1 MDLGFL
7 DDIIDAISGIFK
19 SDEKPVPPPV
29 KPIAPTVPYDN
40 KTNKPPD
47 LFEIPKDLTLYAM
60 HWLVRS
66 GLSLEGAAAVTGNLW
81 RESYLNPTQK
91 QITDSGLAKG
101 PGRGLA
107 QWTDS
112 TLTKSKGDDNKGRW
126 DTYRKEFFPSLK
138 RSHQYW
144 KSYSI
149 DNIEPQL
156 AFIMHELKNEFPGV
170 LNELTSTGPV
180 RSKTITVLKKY
191 EVARDRDKP
200 EEQNLRVN
208 LAEKIY
214 SLAKQDKNIVAIINK
229 RQKEA
234 AAEKQKRDIAMAK
247 IKKK

>member
-1 MDLGFL
+1 MDLGFF

-19 SDEKPVPPPV
+19 KDEAPVPPPV
-29 KPIAPTVPYDN
+29 KPIAPTAPYDN

-47 LFEIPKDLTLYAM
+47 LFEIPKDLALYAVN
-60 HWLVRS
+60 WLVRS

-112 TLTKSKGDDNKGRW
+112 TLTRDRSDDNKGRW

-138 RSHQYW
+138 KSHEYW
-144 KSYSI
+144 KPYDI
-149 DNIEPQL
+149 DSIEPQL
-156 AFIMHELKNEFPGV
+156 AFIVHELRNEFPGV
-170 LNELTSTGPV
+170 FKELSAPGSV
-180 RSKTITVLKKY
+180 RSKAITVLKKY
-191 EVARDRDKP
+191 EIARDRDKP

-208 LAEKIY
+208 LSEKIY
-214 SLAKQDKNIVAIINK
+214 SLAKQDKNVMAIIDK
-229 RQKEA
+229 RQKDA
-234 AAEKQKRDIAMAK
+234 AAKVKKTDIAMAK
-247 IKKK
+247 TKKK